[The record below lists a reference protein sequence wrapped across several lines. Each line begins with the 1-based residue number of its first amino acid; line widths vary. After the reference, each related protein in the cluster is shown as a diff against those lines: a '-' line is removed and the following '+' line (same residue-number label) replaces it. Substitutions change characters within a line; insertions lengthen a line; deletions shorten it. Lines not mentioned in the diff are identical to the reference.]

1 LVEVLDAHPEL
12 RILNEP
18 FNENFTSWQAGNP
31 NYRDRLVDRDGL
43 DGVLAD
49 VFATYSGFKTLSFQV
64 LGALLESL
72 LLRSDLDV
80 VVLRRRNLLEA
91 VVSNLIA
98 LQTNLW
104 KTWDADRPLEDYY
117 TRLQPIAVSDVEH
130 LTSATEAV
138 LDRVDEIVH
147 RRGDGQVLKLWYE
160 DFSLGHRAQ
169 QRAAVNELWSFLGV
183 EAFESHEI
191 DWYLDPANVQMRAA
205 STYGAPPNLDELN
218 AALGSDLTGYLT
230 YAQRQSAAVSERR
243 RKDAPT

>member
-80 VVLRRRNLLEA
+80 VVLRRRNLHEA

-98 LQTNLW
+98 QQTNLW
-104 KTWDADRPLEDYY
+104 KTWSGPTPPHSRCCTSSLATPIVIPSLSSGPMTGRGVGLPESLEMPCK
-117 TRLQPIAVSDVEH
+117 LSWIAGKRVSFVWR
-130 LTSATEAV
+130 TS
-138 LDRVDEIVH
+138 IP
-147 RRGDGQVLKLWYE
+147 RGW
-160 DFSLGHRAQ
+160 
-169 QRAAVNELWSFLGV
+169 WS
-183 EAFESHEI
+183 
-191 DWYLDPANVQMRAA
+191 W
-205 STYGAPPNLDELN
+205 
-218 AALGSDLTGYLT
+218 
-230 YAQRQSAAVSERR
+230 
-243 RKDAPT
+243 